1 MWFPSIFQKP
11 GFSKKP
17 SFSAPAKPR
26 RALRLRLEQ
35 LEDRTLPS
43 NFTAA
48 TVSDLIAD
56 INAANQAGGTNTI
69 TLTAPTT
76 SPYVL
81 TAVDNTANGA
91 NGLPVI
97 AAKDNLTIVGNGDII
112 ERSTAS
118 GTPVFRIFEVGSG
131 ASLTTENLAVQ
142 NGLAP
147 GSPAPYS
154 DTGGAFL
161 NYAGTLT
168 VSGCTLYSNSAGVG
182 GAIGNLGGTLTVSG
196 CTLSANSAPGAP
208 GGGAIFIQGGSK
220 ASVQSSTLSGNS
232 AFEGGAIENQGTLT
246 VGACT
251 LSGNSA
257 NYGGAIENLG
267 SLTITGCTLSS
278 NSAGP
283 GGAIND
289 VGHNLKV
296 SDLTVSNCA
305 FSGNAG
311 SVGGAINAGPIY
323 LGFGKT
329 PILVPIVSISDSTF
343 SGNTATYGGAISDS
357 SGTQTHGQLGIS
369 GCSFS
374 GNLASLGG
382 AVYIDQGTG
391 VVTISSSSFV
401 KNTATQ
407 EGGGIYITSG
417 ATVTLCDDT
426 VQSNSATYLGG
437 GIYIVSGAT
446 VYVDGFTVA
455 NTINNTDSSG
465 TNGPTANIDGTYILK
480 NC

>member
-1 MWFPSIFQKP
+1 MRP
-11 GFSKKP
+11 
-17 SFSAPAKPR
+17 
-26 RALRLRLEQ
+26 RLEQ
-35 LEDRTLPS
+35 LEDRTPPS
-43 NFTAA
+43 NFLAA
-48 TVSDLIAD
+48 TVSELIAD
-56 INAANQAGGTNTI
+56 INAANAAGGTNTI

-81 TAVDNTANGA
+81 TAVNNTTEGPT
-91 NGLPVI
+91 GLPVI
-97 AAKDNLTIVGNGDII
+97 AKKDTLTITGNGDTI

-118 GTPVFRIFEVGSG
+118 GTPAFRVFEVGSG
-131 ASLTTENLAVQ
+131 ASLTMENLTVQ
-142 NGLAP
+142 NGLAA
-147 GSPAPYS
+147 GSSPDGYGVY
-154 DTGGAFL
+154 GGAFL
-161 NYAGTLT
+161 NAGTLT
-168 VSGCTLYSNSAGVG
+168 VSDCTLYSDSAGVG
-182 GAIGNLGGTLTVSG
+182 GGIANLGGTLTVSG

-220 ASVQSSTLSGNS
+220 ATVQTSTLSGNS

-246 VGACT
+246 VAGCT

-267 SLTITGCTLSS
+267 SLTISGCTLSS

-283 GGAIND
+283 GGAIQD
-289 VGHNLKV
+289 VGGGLNN
-296 SDLTVSNCA
+296 LTVRNCT
-305 FSGNAG
+305 FSGNAA

-343 SGNTATYGGAISDS
+343 SGNTATYGGAICDS
-357 SGTQTHGQLGIS
+357 SGTQTHAQFDIS

-374 GNLASLGG
+374 GNSASLGG

-401 KNTATQ
+401 KNKATQ
-407 EGGGIYITSG
+407 EGGGIYIASG

-426 VQSNSATYLGG
+426 VQSNTATYLGS

-446 VYVDGFTVA
+446 VYIDSFTVA
-455 NTINNTDSSG
+455 NSINNTDSSG
-465 TNGPTANIDGTYILK
+465 LNGPTANIDGTYILK